1 MNNLFSIFGSVNCP
15 LLFPS
20 ATRLL
25 ILLKNGCPV
34 KFMVDFLEKTVQ
46 PLTSIFRALLKF
58 VDRTRAP
65 GIEIPKLSW
74 FSLCTQSVPSFAHV
88 TCTVKEGA

>member
-25 ILLKNGCPV
+25 ILLKNGCQV
-34 KFMVDFLEKTVQ
+34 KIMVDFSEKTVQ
-46 PLTSIFRALLKF
+46 LLTSIFRALLKF

-65 GIEIPKLSW
+65 GIEIPKLS
-74 FSLCTQSVPSFAHV
+74 LCTQSVPSFAHV